1 MQIARELAKT
11 YDAYNELNASH
22 ADSAQ
27 KAVYS
32 KSKSKDCWNELMAK
46 LDGSTEKKI
55 GYLAISILFRNT
67 TPRAKD
73 VEFKL
78 HIKISSH
85 LNSQTETAFLAQ
97 HPSGFTQA
105 FTQYSGFSSLF

>member
-1 MQIARELAKT
+1 MHRELAKT

-46 LDGSTEKKI
+46 LSN
-55 GYLAISILFRNT
+55 R
-67 TPRAKD
+67 
-73 VEFKL
+73 
-78 HIKISSH
+78 
-85 LNSQTETAFLAQ
+85 
-97 HPSGFTQA
+97 
-105 FTQYSGFSSLF
+105 